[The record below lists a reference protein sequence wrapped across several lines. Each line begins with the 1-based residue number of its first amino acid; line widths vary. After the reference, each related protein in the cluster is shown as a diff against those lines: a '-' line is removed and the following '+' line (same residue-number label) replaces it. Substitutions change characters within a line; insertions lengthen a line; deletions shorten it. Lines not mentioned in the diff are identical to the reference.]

1 MMRMSAG
8 SAVAVEGVG
17 LSLHVSGRLFA
28 APPEVLS
35 FEAEEAFQS
44 LYEVKIRFTLD
55 ARDELATDRTL
66 LHMPALLVKQ
76 SGESTR
82 VFHGVVV
89 AVVTEAGSVGHRAIH
104 RITLRP
110 RAHLLAERRHCRVF
124 QDQTVV
130 QIVTTL
136 LAEHRVVF
144 RTRLVEQY
152 ATRAYSVQ
160 IHESDWEFM
169 TRLLAEVGIAFFF
182 EHPFSTGDSNETGL
196 GQSEVLV
203 LIDTPQ
209 YYSPL
214 EGGTEL
220 LVRIGAVS
228 PGLELPENAVIDFSS
243 EVRPGTNARLVR
255 GYDFQRPQVQ
265 LIDAQR
271 LNVKEEAALV
281 YTYGGEGDESV
292 PEYEHAR
299 VRLEQDR
306 VHALGGEGRSVCPR
320 LAPGRSVT
328 LAGHPHPALDGA
340 YVVEW
345 VRHVGYA
352 SAACPPNTPPYQ
364 NRFGAVPATVLV
376 RPPAP
381 ARRPVLVAETG
392 VVVGP
397 AGIEQHVDAHGRVRV
412 QFHWDLAGTYDG
424 SNTCWLRVAQSL
436 AGVSW
441 GAQFLPRVGM
451 EVLVTFLG
459 GDPDRP
465 IVTGATYNATHP
477 WPFPLPADVTKSGL
491 RTSSTPGGAGF
502 HEFSMDDR
510 AGEERLFIHAQRDAE
525 RVVRRDDAETVGRD
539 QRSQIAQD
547 RKSEIGRFDDSV
559 VGERHTSAIG
569 GSETGT
575 SMSEGTFQA
584 TTGSA
589 TFRLSGGDAS
599 LDAAGD
605 ISLSAGGTIRLTAP
619 LVTITADV
627 VEVEGSGVITVR
639 SGGTVTIK
647 GGIVR
652 VDGGVITEN

>member
-8 SAVAVEGVG
+8 GAAPVDGAG

-35 FEAEEAFQS
+35 FEAEEGFQS
-44 LYEVKIRFTLD
+44 LYEVKVRFTLD
-55 ARDELATDRTL
+55 PRDDLATDRTL

-76 SGESTR
+76 SGESAR

-89 AVVTEAGSVGHRAIH
+89 SLVTEAGTVGHRPIH
-104 RITLRP
+104 RMTLRP

-144 RTRLVEQY
+144 RTRLVGQS

-160 IHESDWEFM
+160 VHESDWEFV

-182 EHPFSTGDSNETGL
+182 EHPFSTGDSNETGV

-209 YYSPL
+209 YYPPL
-214 EGGTEL
+214 EGGAEL
-220 LVRIGAVS
+220 LARIGSAS
-228 PGLELPENAVIDFSS
+228 PGLELPENAVVDFSS

-255 GYDFQRPQVQ
+255 AYDFQRPQAQ

-271 LNVKEEAALV
+271 LTVKEEPALV
-281 YTYGGEGDESV
+281 YTYGGEGDESA

-306 VHALGGEGRSVCPR
+306 VHILGGEGRSVCPR
-320 LAPGRSVT
+320 LVPGRAIT
-328 LAGHPHPALDGA
+328 LAGHPHPALDGG
-340 YVVEW
+340 YVIEW

-352 SAACPPNTPPYQ
+352 AAACPPNTPPYQ
-364 NRFGAVPATVLV
+364 NRFGAVPAAVLV

-397 AGIEQHVDAHGRVRV
+397 PGVEQHVDALGRVRV
-412 QFHWDLAGTYDG
+412 QFHWDLAGKYDG
-424 SNTCWLRVAQSL
+424 ANACWLRVAQSL
-436 AGVSW
+436 AGVGW

-465 IVTGATYNATHP
+465 IVTGATFNATHP
-477 WPFPLPADVTKSGL
+477 WPFPLPAEVTKSGL

-502 HEFSMDDR
+502 HEISMDDK

-539 QRSQIAQD
+539 QRVRVGNDRFTEIARRD
-547 RKSEIGRFDDSV
+547 ESV
-559 VGERHTSAIG
+559 VGERQTNAIG

-575 SMSEGTFQA
+575 SMSAGSFQA

-589 TFRLSGGDAS
+589 TFSLSGGDAS

-605 ISLSAGGTIRLTAP
+605 ISLSAGGTLRLTAP
-619 LVTITADV
+619 VVTITADV
-627 VEVEGSGVITVR
+627 VEVEGSGVVTVR

-647 GGIVR
+647 GGLVR
-652 VDGGVITEN
+652 VDGGTITEN